1 MAQTIAAPYSTETVF
16 LGHSRL
22 SILDLTPAGNM
33 KISLPRISV
42 DDKIAKLTAT
52 VTYGMEQNELWYSIP
67 AEHANWFSTDRCDGF
82 VVGLLFQAMERN
94 EDLVVEGGV
103 SSRLFHSLQ
112 NFYIPLMAQA
122 FPDLHRIN
130 IKPRALLDSV
140 PAKGRGVCTG
150 FSGGIDSFATFKQ
163 HFVDEASDG
172 HKITHLLFHNVG
184 SHGHEDPARARKL
197 FGERHQ
203 MVLPFAREVGVP
215 LIMVDSNLS
224 EVFKADFIKRHSA
237 LNASVP
243 LLLQNQFQ
251 RYYYA
256 STYKYADCTTKGI
269 DDIAHFDPFAF
280 HLFSTEGIDCV
291 STGCQMS
298 RVEKTSSAA
307 TYEPSHRYLNVCVD
321 PDFEGRNCSVC
332 FKCSR
337 TILTLELLGKAHLY
351 KTIFDLEKFN
361 KVRHSYVQK
370 VLAYKHGS
378 FEAEIAALYRER
390 GSGFL
395 AGAFRIRHL
404 LDKLLL
410 QG

>member
-1 MAQTIAAPYSTETVF
+1 M
-16 LGHSRL
+16 R
-22 SILDLTPAGNM
+22 
-33 KISLPRISV
+33 ISLPRLTKEEQLS
-42 DDKIAKLTAT
+42 KLTTT
-52 VTYGMEQNELWYSIP
+52 VIYDKAQCDLWYSLP
-67 AEHANWFSTDRCDGF
+67 SEHANWFSTDRCDGF

-94 EDLVVEGGV
+94 EDLVVEGAV

-130 IKPRALLDSV
+130 IKPGALLDSV
-140 PAKGRGVCTG
+140 SAEGCGVCTG

-163 HFVDEASDG
+163 HFVDEPSDG

-184 SHGHEDPARARKL
+184 SHGHGAPASARKL
-197 FGERHQ
+197 FRERYQ
-203 MVLPFAREVGVP
+203 MVLPFAREVGLP
-215 LIMVDSNLS
+215 LIMIDSNLS
-224 EVFKADFIKRHSA
+224 DVFKTDFIKRHSA

-243 LLLQNQFQ
+243 LLLQNQFR

-256 STYKYADCTTKGI
+256 STYKYADCTVNGI

-280 HLFSTEGIDCV
+280 HLFSTEGLDCV

-298 RVEKTSSAA
+298 RVEKTTVTA
-307 TYEPSHRYLNVCVD
+307 TYEPSYRHLNVCVD

-351 KTIFDLEKFN
+351 ARIFDLEKFS
-361 KVRHSYVQK
+361 KVRRRYIQK
-370 VLAYKHGS
+370 VFAYKPGS
-378 FEAEIAALYRER
+378 FEAEIAALYREK
-390 GSGFL
+390 GSGFT
-395 AGAFRIRHL
+395 ASAFKMRGL
-404 LDKLLL
+404 LDKLLSRH
-410 QG
+410 